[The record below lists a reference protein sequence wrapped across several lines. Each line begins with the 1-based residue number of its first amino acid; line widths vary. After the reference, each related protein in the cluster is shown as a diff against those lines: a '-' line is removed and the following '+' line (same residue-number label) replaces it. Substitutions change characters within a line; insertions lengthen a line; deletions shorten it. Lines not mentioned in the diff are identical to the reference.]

1 MIRRPTSSGGGGTQ
15 RYDDYDQPSSS
26 SWDGRERRG
35 MSRQYDDYD
44 GDDRRGSHHVDT
56 VVIEHP
62 KQQEPQK
69 SSQSWMQANASLL
82 GICMGMIA
90 SGGGFIFDLYDRIR
104 DLEYKQTTTSEKIA
118 ENRQLA
124 EEIKAM
130 IKESDKNKKEVEQQ
144 INSLE
149 DTIMQMYRSNKT
161 K

>member
-44 GDDRRGSHHVDT
+44 GDDRRSHHVDT

-62 KQQEPQK
+62 KPQEPQK

-149 DTIMQMYRSNKT
+149 DTIMQMFRSNKT